1 MKHQKENLREFI
13 RQASKIVHE
22 WNGHLEIF
30 SCAQVV
36 ENSRQCLLLHTD
48 ILTENSRRVPLLN
61 APIFLSDYIKS
72 PGLRMSLQPSNHCT
86 IYISNIFFSVGKL
99 ESNITYIFG
108 PQFASPLTSF
118 TWAVDKKGENL
129 SFCCFIW
136 KKEVLHNHKS
146 HFISYINKVT
156 CL

>member
-1 MKHQKENLREFI
+1 MWNVKNQTENLREFI
-13 RQASKIVHE
+13 IQASQIEHE

-30 SCAQVV
+30 SCSQVV
-36 ENSRQCLLLHTD
+36 ENSRQYLMFASPHRYFD
-48 ILTENSRRVPLLN
+48 RKQSSG
-61 APIFLSDYIKS
+61 APFECTYFLIWLKS
-72 PGLRMSLQPSNHCT
+72 SGLRTSLQPSNHCT
-86 IYISNIFFSVGKL
+86 ISNIFFSVDKL

-136 KKEVLHNHKS
+136 KKVLNNHKS
-146 HFISYINKVT
+146 
-156 CL
+156 